1 MVFLQRVIN
10 NDHRKETS
18 SKTLVFSE
26 KMASDG
32 NESVLLCCV
41 ENIWNGHFQ
50 TLIGTLKEVIVLAD
64 MPQKP
69 EVGYIVTTTVKKL
82 AL

>member
-1 MVFLQRVIN
+1 MTTEKKQALRRQF
-10 NDHRKETS
+10 
-18 SKTLVFSE
+18 FSE